1 MAMSPIAIRTARD
14 GTSSGGCGSR
24 KITNWFKAAP
34 SVMWLIERA
43 PTEGFMM
50 EILHQAHE
58 LASTGKA
65 SDKTARK
72 WAQAA
77 EARIRWLKIHPPTF
91 EKIGVEEFVKG
102 SEVEVS
108 TYDGEGFAAQRAGKT
123 MEDCPY
129 VWENADADFCKKAQ
143 PEDYEAMQDKETEW
157 RAGFLRAQDTPA
169 EVVDDRPK
177 VKVGE
182 FVVDAVNAERE
193 WFCATNGIFT
203 FEGPNGKPISSNEYF
218 LTKF

>member
-1 MAMSPIAIRTARD
+1 MSPIAIRTARD
-14 GTSSGGCGSR
+14 GTGGGGSGSR

-58 LASTGKA
+58 LAKTGQA
-65 SDKTARK
+65 SEKTARK
-72 WAQAA
+72 WAKAA

-102 SEVEVS
+102 PEVEVS
-108 TYDGEGFAAQRAGKT
+108 SYDAEGFAAQRAGKT

-129 VWENADADFCKKAQ
+129 DAESHIGGIFAKEA
-143 PEDYEAMQDKETEW
+143 EDLLNKETEW
-157 RAGFLRAQDTPA
+157 RAGFLRAQETPPI
-169 EVVDDRPK
+169 VVDDRPK
-177 VKVGE
+177 VKIDE
-182 FVVDAVNAERE
+182 HVVDAVNAHRE

-203 FEGPNGKPISSNEYF
+203 FEGPDGKPISINEYF
-218 LTKF
+218 LTRP